1 MTLTHDAAST
11 LPDPAEEA
19 PARCQRPADAAQ
31 GYQWLLEEAVLANS
45 SVDIPAM
52 EAAYVALMD
61 APAAPCGAAGAGRP
75 ADSAE
80 KPTVE
85 AEELP
90 SLASFRELISRL
102 TEQQRSIATLK
113 QQARSQNTVLA
124 PDPAIY
130 VNLT

>member
-1 MTLTHDAAST
+1 M
-11 LPDPAEEA
+11 
-19 PARCQRPADAAQ
+19 
-31 GYQWLLEEAVLANS
+31 LEEAVLANS

-61 APAAPCGAAGAGRP
+61 APAAPCAAAVAGRP

-102 TEQQRSIATLK
+102 TEQQRSIANLK
-113 QQARSQNTVLA
+113 QQARLQNTVLA

-130 VNLT
+130 VNLA